1 MQYSLKALLALAS
14 HAITFADAGSVLFTD
29 ATIITFN
36 ANSSKTNVLHGSSL
50 LVEGDRIQQI
60 FDGITPN
67 SYPNGTEVVNATGKI
82 ISPGFINTH
91 HHLWQTAYR
100 TIASNT
106 TLAEYFIRYGA
117 PGPSTQYFT
126 AEDKYL
132 SQLTG
137 SIELMNSGT
146 TTVLDHAHGDS
157 SNETADA
164 IFTATLDSKLR
175 TYHAFAIQTLPN
187 NYTTTDQMY
196 KLAEIAA
203 DPRLADNDLV
213 KVSLA
218 YDSFDAAPSSVIS
231 HLWSLV
237 QSLNLSL
244 VTTHSVGG
252 PWILGNTPS
261 KLNSLG
267 WLNTSVPVV
276 FSHASFITASDI
288 AALRQTNQ
296 YISTTPESEM
306 HYGHSHP
313 SAKLIQDQAALGV
326 DTHFTFSA
334 DMVGQARLWLQKLRL
349 ERFEEPLLQRS
360 EIPRTNPMS
369 VQQAFHLMT
378 RAGALALRN
387 PEIGAIAPGM
397 KADLVIFD
405 GESPNM
411 LGWSDAIAA
420 IVLHSNV
427 GDIEGVLVGG
437 EWVKKV
443 GKMTHKGYA
452 DVKRRFLASAKR
464 IQNIWAETDWPEV
477 GAEGE
482 AWQGITPYGD
492 VRNVD
497 VMRGEG
503 TGY

>member
-1 MQYSLKALLALAS
+1 
-14 HAITFADAGSVLFTD
+14 
-29 ATIITFN
+29 
-36 ANSSKTNVLHGSSL
+36 
-50 LVEGDRIQQI
+50 
-60 FDGITPN
+60 
-67 SYPNGTEVVNATGKI
+67 
-82 ISPGFINTH
+82 
-91 HHLWQTAYR
+91 
-100 TIASNT
+100 
-106 TLAEYFIRYGA
+106 
-117 PGPSTQYFT
+117 
-126 AEDKYL
+126 
-132 SQLTG
+132 
-137 SIELMNSGT
+137 MNSGT

-157 SNETADA
+157 SNETADS